1 MEKLMQRK
9 ERYPLATQKN
19 RVVISLLIYQALH
32 LDEITR
38 IRLRDIEL
46 GKGNIYVLDTIR
58 IHSMT
63 LTLRLTQVMLFT
75 SKPTDSGWRC

>member
-1 MEKLMQRK
+1 MQRK